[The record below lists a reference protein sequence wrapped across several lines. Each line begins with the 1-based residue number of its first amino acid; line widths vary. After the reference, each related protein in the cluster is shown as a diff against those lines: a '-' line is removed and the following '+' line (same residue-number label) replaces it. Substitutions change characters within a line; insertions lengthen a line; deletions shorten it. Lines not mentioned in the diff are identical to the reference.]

1 MRLSTAIKI
10 ATAAAVTLAI
20 AAPGAGA
27 MVSSGGG
34 GTPYS
39 GTTTTRSHGLVS
51 GVGEQTAQLEK
62 TRGHTVGFRGCPRV
76 GPCISP
82 YRVVIDGSGNT
93 PAHQTTATSQEPFQW
108 GDAGIG
114 AGAILLLLGA
124 GGAGAVA
131 TRRQR
136 HHVTAG

>member
-1 MRLSTAIKI
+1 MRLTTAITA
-10 ATAAAVTLAI
+10 ATAAAVILAI

-27 MVSSGGG
+27 MVNSGGG

-39 GTTTTRSHGLVS
+39 QTSTTRSHGLVS
-51 GVGEQTAQLEK
+51 GVGGLGNV
-62 TRGHTVGFRGCPRV
+62 RGHTAAFRGCPRV

-82 YRVVIDGSGNT
+82 YRLVIDGSGSVA
-93 PAHQTTATSQEPFQW
+93 AHQTTATSQQAFQW

-114 AGAILLLLGA
+114 AVAILLLLGA
-124 GGAGAVA
+124 GGGAAVA

-136 HHVTAG
+136 HGVTAG

>member
-1 MRLSTAIKI
+1 MRLSTVITA
-10 ATAAAVTLAI
+10 ATAAAVTLAL

-39 GTTTTRSHGLVS
+39 QTSTTRSHGLVS
-51 GVGEQTAQLEK
+51 GVGEIGNV
-62 TRGHTVGFRGCPRV
+62 RGHTVGFRGCPRV

-82 YRVVIDGSGNT
+82 YRVVIDGSGST
-93 PAHQTTATSQEPFQW
+93 AAHQTTATSQQPFQW

-124 GGAGAVA
+124 GGGAAVA
-131 TRRQR
+131 TSRRR
-136 HHVTAG
+136 HRVTAS